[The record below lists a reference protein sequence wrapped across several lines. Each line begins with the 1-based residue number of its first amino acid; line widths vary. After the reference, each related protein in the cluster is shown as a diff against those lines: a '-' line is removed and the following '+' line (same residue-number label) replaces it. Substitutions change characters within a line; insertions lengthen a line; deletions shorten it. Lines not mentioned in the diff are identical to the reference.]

1 MTQDEAEVQARRKR
15 RRSQTA
21 SVLIAALLAAALALS
36 FSTGSASAQSNT
48 SNEGTDE
55 PQADDGSNDDGSG
68 ENDSDDDS
76 DSTCDRDGTH
86 RGGKFGRFGSSD
98 VLTEVLGIEAE
109 TLRTKLQEGS
119 SLADIAAEQEVEVSD
134 VVDALVTA
142 ISERAAEHDREID
155 TDELTTKITAFVNGE
170 RPERPEGED
179 GRRGR
184 RGLHRGGI
192 DGLWRW
198 GGHTHADTAA

>member
-1 MTQDEAEVQARRKR
+1 M
-15 RRSQTA
+15 
-21 SVLIAALLAAALALS
+21 
-36 FSTGSASAQSNT
+36 
-48 SNEGTDE
+48 
-55 PQADDGSNDDGSG
+55 
-68 ENDSDDDS
+68 
-76 DSTCDRDGTH
+76 
-86 RGGKFGRFGSSD
+86 
-98 VLTEVLGIEAE
+98 LTEVLDIEAE

-142 ISERAAEHDREID
+142 ISKRAAEHDREID
-155 TDELTTKITAFVNGE
+155 TDELSTKITAFVNGE

-179 GRRGR
+179 ERRGR

>member
-1 MTQDEAEVQARRKR
+1 MASGISQVRSPSFGSSHIPFRKERRYDSRRGRSSGTTEA
-15 RRSQTA
+15 
-21 SVLIAALLAAALALS
+21 
-36 FSTGSASAQSNT
+36 T
-48 SNEGTDE
+48 SE
-55 PQADDGSNDDGSG
+55 PDGED
-68 ENDSDDDS
+68 DSDDDS

-98 VLTEVLGIEAE
+98 VLTEVLDIEAE

-142 ISERAAEHDREID
+142 ISKRAAEHDREID
-155 TDELTTKITAFVNGE
+155 TDELSTKITAFVNGE

-179 GRRGR
+179 ERRGR

>member
-36 FSTGSASAQSNT
+36 FSAGSASAQSNT
-48 SNEGTDE
+48 SNEDTDE
-55 PQADDGSNDDGSG
+55 PQADDGSNDDGFG
-68 ENDSDDDS
+68 EDDS